1 MIGDKFLQIVFLFLR
16 LILEHHYITKDEMAV
31 ITGLSSSKL
40 LVILSLCVT
49 KSSVELAQ
57 TIVVFRKS
65 KNKIEY
71 NNPLPSL

>member
-1 MIGDKFLQIVFLFLR
+1 MF
-16 LILEHHYITKDEMAV
+16 EHHNITKDEMAV

-49 KSSVELAQ
+49 KISVELAQ
-57 TIVVFRKS
+57 IIVVFRKS